1 MKKFLICDDD
11 SGIHSIV
18 QKEIKEEIGEVE
30 DCKFV
35 SFVSGRDMLASNEV
49 KDAYGCFLDIELN
62 NENGINIA
70 MDLYKVN
77 PDLKIFF
84 VSNYESLVFQAIHA
98 RPVRFI
104 RKKFIGEDLTEAVHY
119 IKTDISKIVEMVHFE
134 NGKKQVEFRLDK
146 IIYIENSGHYINI
159 STVNGVQRVR
169 GKAADYADMLKERN
183 FVQIQKGI
191 LINMEFINQIRRG
204 FVVLKNNEKF
214 NISRERQDEVNRT
227 VMRFLRR
234 EVE

>member
-1 MKKFLICDDD
+1 
-11 SGIHSIV
+11 
-18 QKEIKEEIGEVE
+18 
-30 DCKFV
+30 
-35 SFVSGRDMLASNEV
+35 
-49 KDAYGCFLDIELN
+49 
-62 NENGINIA
+62 
-70 MDLYKVN
+70 
-77 PDLKIFF
+77 
-84 VSNYESLVFQAIHA
+84 
-98 RPVRFI
+98 
-104 RKKFIGEDLTEAVHY
+104 
-119 IKTDISKIVEMVHFE
+119 MVHFE

-169 GKAADYADMLKERN
+169 GKVADYADMLKERN

-204 FVVLKNNEKF
+204 FVILKNNEKI